1 MHPLYFERILIL
13 MNIEIN
19 IEKKKYVK
27 PELETVSFEDEDIIT
42 CSGNAGDDDDV
53 TPPEK
58 PPIDLPIIPFF

>member
-1 MHPLYFERILIL
+1 

-27 PELETVSFEDEDIIT
+27 PELEAVSFEDDDIIT
-42 CSGNAGDDDDV
+42 CSGNGEDDNEGGGNV
-53 TPPEK
+53 EK